1 MEIGENAHEIRGR
14 AELLRYRAIPK
25 AVRPMNLDLS
35 VPARILELIREEG
48 LPPGSHLPAQMLAD
62 RLRISRSPVNQALG
76 VLHEKGLLHREPN
89 RGYFLATE
97 IEAPAAQLA
106 EELGLDDGGSVSAIY
121 FRIAE
126 DRLQGLLPDTF
137 SETLLKQRYELTSA
151 QLQALLHRMS
161 QEGWVQKKPG
171 YGWEFSPMLT
181 TPESLLQS
189 YRLRLALEPAALLEP
204 GYHIAPEVLARCR
217 AAEIHLLEGGIKT
230 DSADQIHERGVRF
243 HEALVE
249 GSGNP
254 FFIDS
259 IRRVNRVRRL
269 LSYRSTQDRK
279 RYKQHCEQ
287 HLAIL
292 DLLEQ
297 ERNEEAAEA
306 LREHLSAT
314 LRNMEKIR
322 RILKP

>member
-1 MEIGENAHEIRGR
+1 
-14 AELLRYRAIPK
+14 
-25 AVRPMNLDLS
+25 MNLDLS
-35 VPARILELIREEG
+35 VPARILDLIREEG
-48 LPPGSHLPAQMLAD
+48 LTPGSHLPAQMLAD
-62 RLRISRSPVNQALG
+62 RLRISRSPINQALG
-76 VLHEKGLLHREPN
+76 VLHDKGVLHREPN

-106 EELGLDDGGSVSAIY
+106 EELGLEDAGSGSGVY
-121 FRIAE
+121 FRIAD
-126 DRLQGLLPDTF
+126 DRLKGLLPDTV
-137 SETLLKQRYELTSA
+137 SESLLKQRYQLTSA
-151 QLQALLHRMS
+151 QLQALLHRMA

-189 YRLRLALEPAALLEP
+189 YRMRLALEPAALMEP

-217 AAEIHLLEGGIKT
+217 AAEIHLLEGGIDT
-230 DSADQIHERGVRF
+230 DTPDQIHERGVRF

-249 GSGNP
+249 GSNNP
-254 FFIDS
+254 FFIDA

-279 RYKQHCEQ
+279 RYRQHCQQ

-292 DLLEQ
+292 DLLEAG
-297 ERNEEAAEA
+297 RNEEAAQA

-314 LRNMEKIR
+314 QRNMQKIAK
-322 RILKP
+322 IL

>member
-1 MEIGENAHEIRGR
+1 MAVPARQ
-14 AELLRYRAIPK
+14 LRYRAEQFH
-25 AVRPMNLDLS
+25 RTSMNLDLT
-35 VPARILELIREEG
+35 VPARILNLIRDEG
-48 LPPGSHLPAQMLAD
+48 ITTGSHLPAQMLAD
-62 RLRISRSPVNQALG
+62 RLRISRSPVNHALE
-76 VLHEKGLLHREPN
+76 VLHAKGLLHREPN
-89 RGYFLATE
+89 RGYFLAAE
-97 IEAPAAQLA
+97 IEGPAAQLA
-106 EELGLDDGGSVSAIY
+106 ESLGLDDGGSVAAVY
-121 FRIAE
+121 FRVAD
-126 DRLQGLLPDTF
+126 DRLKGLLPDAF
-137 SETLLKQRYELTSA
+137 SETLLKQRYGLTSA
-151 QLQALLHRMS
+151 QLQSLLNRMS

-181 TPESLLQS
+181 TPESLIQS
-189 YRLRLALEPAALLEP
+189 YRMRLALEPAALLEP

-217 AAEIHLLEGGIKT
+217 AAEIHLLKGGIKT
-230 DSADQIHERGVRF
+230 DTADQIHERGVRF

-297 ERNEEAAEA
+297 GRNEEAAQA
-306 LREHLSAT
+306 LREHLLAT
-314 LRNMEKIR
+314 VRNMQKIR
-322 RILKP
+322 TILKP

>member
-1 MEIGENAHEIRGR
+1 
-14 AELLRYRAIPK
+14 
-25 AVRPMNLDLS
+25 MNLDLS
-35 VPARILELIREEG
+35 VPARILDLIREEG
-48 LPPGSHLPAQMLAD
+48 LTPGSHLPAQMLAD
-62 RLRISRSPVNQALG
+62 RLRISRSPINQALG
-76 VLHEKGLLHREPN
+76 VLHDKGVLHREPN

-106 EELGLDDGGSVSAIY
+106 EELGLEDAGSSSGVY
-121 FRIAE
+121 FRIAD
-126 DRLQGLLPDTF
+126 DRLKGLLPDTV
-137 SETLLKQRYELTSA
+137 SESLLKQRYQLTSA
-151 QLQALLHRMS
+151 QLQALLHRMA

-189 YRLRLALEPAALLEP
+189 YRMRLALEPAALMEP

-217 AAEIHLLEGGIKT
+217 AAEIHLLEGGIDT
-230 DSADQIHERGVRF
+230 DTPDQIHERGVRF

-249 GSGNP
+249 GSNNP
-254 FFIDS
+254 FFIDA

-279 RYKQHCEQ
+279 RYKQHCQQ

-292 DLLEQ
+292 DLLEAG
-297 ERNEEAAEA
+297 RNEEAAQA

-314 LRNMEKIR
+314 LRNMQKIAK
-322 RILKP
+322 ILKA

>member
-1 MEIGENAHEIRGR
+1 
-14 AELLRYRAIPK
+14 
-25 AVRPMNLDLS
+25 MNLDLS

-97 IEAPAAQLA
+97 IEAPGAQLA
-106 EELGLDDGGSVSAIY
+106 EELGLDDGGSVSGTY

-217 AAEIHLLEGGIKT
+217 AAEVHLLEGGIKT
-230 DSADQIHERGVRF
+230 DTADQIHERGVRF

-306 LREHLSAT
+306 LREHLAAT